1 MENLQKQIDS
11 LKRWRWLV
19 IAFGLLGM
27 IAALAIASSGDTTYT
42 ATSTVVVGSAATQA
56 TSSRSPDQ
64 DAVLAQTYA
73 QILNSSTSQR
83 TLKALGKIPDNVDVA
98 ATPVAGGP
106 FLNITATASSP
117 EVAIQA
123 SDAFATNFVQN
134 TLKQF
139 TQIVGGPLV
148 PLRARLKEVLTQIAA
163 DNAKLANPA
172 VLSAS
177 EIASIKGELDQL
189 KAEQSGLS
197 LAVQV
202 QSSVAGNPNLA
213 GLYQKPDGTTT
224 SSPRVVTNGILGLI
238 GGLLLGGAV
247 ALILGALELRIRSAA
262 DVRRRL
268 ELPTLGSVSSG
279 RGRLQDARRAE
290 DFKILA
296 SALAVMKPPVTSIA
310 VVSPS
315 EGEGKTLVAENL
327 ARYRAAQGG
336 RVILVEAD
344 MRSHANGDRKNGR
357 RPEGLSDLLR
367 TAGRVDIRSYIQE
380 TDFPGLWVIP
390 AGSRTDDPYA
400 LFSSDR
406 IQEVIAQATAEADL
420 VIIDTPGLLA
430 AAESQLIS
438 AGTDGS
444 VLVLDATT
452 TPPSAAVEARDLLR
466 RGGANILGVVLNRVS
481 KSSAVYS

>member
-1 MENLQKQIDS
+1 MENLQKQIES
-11 LKRWRWLV
+11 LRRWRWLV
-19 IAFGLLGM
+19 VAFAALATF
-27 IAALAIASSGDTTYT
+27 AALAIASSGDTTYT
-42 ATSTVVVGSAATQA
+42 ATSVVVVGSASTQS

-64 DAVLAQTYA
+64 DAVLAAGYVS
-73 QILNSSTSQR
+73 ILNSDSHQR
-83 TLKALGKIPDNVDVA
+83 TLKALGKVPDNVDITA
-98 ATPVAGGP
+98 SPVAGSP
-106 FLNITATASSP
+106 FINIAATASTP
-117 EVAIQA
+117 DVAIQA
-123 SDAFATNFVQN
+123 STAFATAFVQD

-139 TQIVGGPLV
+139 TDIVGGTLD
-148 PLRARLKEVLTQIAA
+148 PLRTRLKEVATQIAVDEQA
-163 DNAKLANPA
+163 LAASP
-172 VLSAS
+172 SAS
-177 EIASIKGELDQL
+177 EVARIQGELDQL
-189 KAEQSGLS
+189 NAEKSGLS
-197 LAVQV
+197 EAVRV
-202 QSSVAGNPNLA
+202 QASVAGNPNLA
-213 GLYQKPDGTTT
+213 GLYAKPDGTTT
-224 SSPRVVTNGILGLI
+224 SSPRIVTNGILGLI

-279 RGRLQDARRAE
+279 RGRLHDERRAE

-296 SALAVMKPPVTSIA
+296 SALSVMKPPVSSIS
-310 VVSPS
+310 VVSPN

-344 MRSHANGDRKNGR
+344 MRSHDDDDRSNGR

-367 TAGRVDIRSYIQE
+367 TAGRVDIRSYIRE

-390 AGSRTDDPYA
+390 AGSRTEDPYA

-444 VLVLDATT
+444 VLVLDTTT
-452 TPPSAAVEARDLLR
+452 TPPAAALEARDLLR

>member
-1 MENLQKQIDS
+1 MENLQKQIES
-11 LKRWRWLV
+11 IKRWRWLV
-19 IAFGLLGM
+19 LAFAVLATL
-27 IAALAIASSGDTTYT
+27 AALAIASSGDTTYT
-42 ATSTVVVGSAATQA
+42 ATSVVVVGSASTQS

-64 DAVLAQTYA
+64 DAVLAGGYVV
-73 QILNSSTSQR
+73 ILNSPSQQR
-83 TLKALGKIPDNVDVA
+83 ALKAIGKIPDDVEIA
-98 ATPVAGGP
+98 ASPVAGSP
-106 FLNITATASSP
+106 FINISATASSP

-123 SDAFATNFVQN
+123 SEAYATGFVDN

-139 TQIVGGPLV
+139 SDIVSERLA
-148 PLRARLKEVLTQIAA
+148 PLRQRLQEVSTKIAA
-163 DNAKLANPA
+163 NEQQLADPA
-172 VLSAS
+172 SLTPEQRTGLS
-177 EIASIKGELDQL
+177 GELDTLQ
-189 KAEQSGLS
+189 AEASGLS
-197 LAVQV
+197 EQLRVQAAV
-202 QSSVAGNPNLA
+202 SGNPNLA
-213 GLYQKPDGTTT
+213 GLYQKPDGTDIT
-224 SSPRVVTNGILGLI
+224 SPRVVTNGVLGLV
-238 GGLLLGGAV
+238 GGLILGGAV
-247 ALILGALELRIRSAA
+247 ALILGALELRIRSAS

-279 RGRLQDARRAE
+279 RGRIHDARRAE

-296 SALAVMKPPVTSIA
+296 SALSVMKPPVTSIS

-344 MRSHANGDRKNGR
+344 MRSDRGDDRGGR
-357 RPEGLSDLLR
+357 QPEGLADLLR
-367 TAGRVDIRSYIQE
+367 SAGRVDIRNYMRE

-390 AGSRTDDPYA
+390 SGTRTEDPYT
-400 LFSSDR
+400 LFSSER

-444 VLVLDATT
+444 VLVLDTT
-452 TPPSAAVEARDLLR
+452 TTQPSAALEARDLLR
-466 RGGANILGVVLNRVS
+466 RGGANIIGVVLNRVS

>member
-1 MENLQKQIDS
+1 MENLQKQIES
-11 LKRWRWLV
+11 IKRWRWLV
-19 IAFGLLGM
+19 VAFAVLATF
-27 IAALAIASSGDTTYT
+27 AALAIASSGDTTYT
-42 ATSTVVVGSAATQA
+42 ATSVVVVGSASTQS

-64 DAVLAQTYA
+64 DAVLAAGYVV
-73 QILNSSTSQR
+73 ILNSPSQQR
-83 TLKALGKIPDNVDVA
+83 ALKALGKIPDNVDIA
-98 ATPVAGGP
+98 AAPVAGSP
-106 FLNITATASSP
+106 FINLTATASTP
-117 EVAIQA
+117 EVALQA
-123 SDAFATNFVQN
+123 SEAYAKGFVDN

-139 TQIVGGPLV
+139 SDIVSERLA
-148 PLRARLKEVLTQIAA
+148 PLRSRLQEVSTKIAA
-163 DNAKLANPA
+163 DQAQLADPESLTSDERAGLN
-172 VLSAS
+172 
-177 EIASIKGELDQL
+177 GELDTLQ
-189 KAEQSGLS
+189 AEASGLS
-197 LAVQV
+197 EQLRVQAAV
-202 QSSVAGNPNLA
+202 SGNPNLA
-213 GLYQKPDGTTT
+213 GLYQAPDGTDVT
-224 SSPRVVTNGILGLI
+224 SPRVVTNGILGLI
-238 GGLLLGGAV
+238 GGLILGSAV
-247 ALILGALELRIRSAA
+247 ALILGALELRIRSAS

-279 RGRLQDARRAE
+279 RGRIQDARRAE

-296 SALAVMKPPVTSIA
+296 SALSVMKPPVTSIS

-344 MRSHANGDRKNGR
+344 MRSNGGDRVGR
-357 RPEGLSDLLR
+357 QPEGLADLLR
-367 TAGRVDIRSYIQE
+367 SAGRVDIRNYMRE

-390 AGSRTDDPYA
+390 SGTRTEDPYT
-400 LFSSDR
+400 LFSSER

-444 VLVLDATT
+444 VLVLDTT
-452 TPPSAAVEARDLLR
+452 TTQPSAALEARDLLR

>member
-1 MENLQKQIDS
+1 MENLQKQIES
-11 LKRWRWLV
+11 IKRWRWLV
-19 IAFGLLGM
+19 VAFAVLATL
-27 IAALAIASSGDTTYT
+27 AALAIASSGSTTYT
-42 ATSTVVVGSAATQA
+42 ATSTVVVGTAATQSS
-56 TSSRSPDQ
+56 SSRSPDQ
-64 DAVLAQTYA
+64 DAVLASTYVA
-73 QILNSSTSQR
+73 YLNSPTAQR
-83 TLKALGKIPDNVDVA
+83 FLKALGKVPGDVGISA
-98 ATPVAGGP
+98 APVAGGP
-106 FLNITATASSP
+106 FLTITATASTP
-117 EVAIQA
+117 EAAIQG
-123 SDAFATNFVQN
+123 STAFAAGFVQN
-134 TLKQF
+134 TLEQF
-139 TQIVGGPLV
+139 TDIIGVPLV
-148 PLRARLKEVLTQIAA
+148 TLRTRLKDVSTQIAS
-163 DNAKLANPA
+163 DEAKLADPSS
-172 VLSAS
+172 LSSAEVAS
-177 EIASIKGELDQL
+177 LQGELDQL

-197 LAVQV
+197 EAVRL

-213 GLYQKPDGTTT
+213 GLYQKPDGTDVA
-224 SSPRVVTNGILGLI
+224 SPKKVTNAILGLI
-238 GGLLLGGAV
+238 GGLILGGAV

-279 RGRLQDARRAE
+279 RGRIQDARRAE

-296 SALAVMKPPVTSIA
+296 SALSVMKPPVTSIA

-344 MRSHANGDRKNGR
+344 MRSDHGEDRAGR
-357 RPEGLSDLLR
+357 QPEGLADLLR
-367 TAGRVDIRSYIQE
+367 SAGRVDIRNYMRE

-390 AGSRTDDPYA
+390 SGTRTEDPYT
-400 LFSSDR
+400 LFSSER

-444 VLVLDATT
+444 VLVLDTT
-452 TPPSAAVEARDLLR
+452 TTQPSAALEARDLLR

>member
-1 MENLQKQIDS
+1 MENLQKQIES
-11 LKRWRWLV
+11 LRRWRWLV

-27 IAALAIASSGDTTYT
+27 VAALAIASSGDTTYT
-42 ATSTVVVGSAATQA
+42 ATSVVVVGSASTQS

-64 DAVLAQTYA
+64 DAVLAQGYVS
-73 QILNSSTSQR
+73 ILNSDSQQR
-83 TLKALGKIPDNVDVA
+83 TLKALGKIPDDVAIAASPVAGSPFIDIAATA
-98 ATPVAGGP
+98 ATPEA
-106 FLNITATASSP
+106 
-117 EVAIQA
+117 AIQA
-123 SDAFATNFVQN
+123 STAFATGFVNN

-139 TQIVGGPLV
+139 TDIVGGTLE
-148 PLRARLKEVLTQIAA
+148 PLRTRLREVSTQIAA
-163 DNAKLANPA
+163 DEQQLADPSS
-172 VLSAS
+172 LSTS
-177 EIASIKGELDQL
+177 QIAQLQGELDQL
-189 KAEQSGLS
+189 KAEASGLS
-197 LAVQV
+197 EAVRV

-213 GLYQKPDGTTT
+213 GLYAKPDGTTT
-224 SSPRVVTNGILGLI
+224 SSPRVVTNGVLGLI

-247 ALILGALELRIRSAA
+247 ALMLGALELRIRSAA

-279 RGRLQDARRAE
+279 RGRIQDARRAE

-310 VVSPS
+310 VVSPN

-344 MRSHANGDRKNGR
+344 MRSQDADARSNGR

-367 TAGRVDIRSYIQE
+367 TAGRVDIRSYIHE

-390 AGSRTDDPYA
+390 AGTRTEDPYT
-400 LFSSDR
+400 LLSSDR
-406 IQEVIAQATAEADL
+406 IKEVIAQATAEADL
-420 VIIDTPGLLA
+420 VVIDTPGLLA
-430 AAESQLIS
+430 AAESQIIS

-452 TPPSAAVEARDLLR
+452 TAPSAALEARDLLR